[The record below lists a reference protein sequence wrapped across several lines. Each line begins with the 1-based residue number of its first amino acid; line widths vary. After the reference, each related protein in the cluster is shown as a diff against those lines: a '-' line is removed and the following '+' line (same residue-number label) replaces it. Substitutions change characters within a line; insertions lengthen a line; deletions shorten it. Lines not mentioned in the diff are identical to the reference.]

1 MEIFDFFLDSSVIIE
16 GFKEN
21 NRAIEIITF
30 LRSVIFKKIFV
41 NEVVWSEVVYQL
53 CIKRN
58 FNKKDAFYF
67 LDKFFFLEVKKDV
80 IKYAEKLLENY
91 NLKPNDSLILSTC
104 KHYGIKH
111 LISLD
116 EDFEEPCK
124 KEGITLINS
133 LEKLKGVLSFLP

>member
-58 FNKKDAFYF
+58 FNKKDVFYF

-104 KHYGIKH
+104 
-111 LISLD
+111 
-116 EDFEEPCK
+116 
-124 KEGITLINS
+124 
-133 LEKLKGVLSFLP
+133 